1 MLVEGVASEPLGV
14 HGAADVGDDGAA
26 EVERV
31 AVDVEGHLGRVRVE
45 ERLLEVAVGV
55 EGFGQRGDAHVGGV
69 EAALELFD
77 LLRADEGLVALDVDH
92 HVGRGAHLVAGFATA
107 VSAAAVRV
115 GGHDDVAAE
124 SLDSLTDTFVV
135 GGHPELVHGGAY
147 AFVDALNHGFTAQV
161 GQRFAGEARRCI
173 TRGDNAKEFH
183 RESSYAAF
191 AAVVRGSY
199 K

>member
-1 MLVEGVASEPLGV
+1 MLVEGVTSEPLGV
-14 HGAADVGDDGAA
+14 HGATDVGDDGAA

-55 EGFGQRGDAHVGGV
+55 EGFGQRGNAHVGGV
-69 EAALELFD
+69 EAALELLD

-92 HVGRGAHLVAGFATA
+92 HVGRGAHLVASFAAA

-115 GGHDDVAAE
+115 GGHNDVAAE

-147 AFVDALNHGFTAQV
+147 AFVDTLNHGFTAQV
-161 GQRFAGEARRCI
+161 GQRFAGEARRCV
-173 TRGDNAKEFH
+173 TRRDNAKEFH